1 MSDFKDKTETFKFRP
16 VKEQKPQVNRREND
30 EYSAARRSNAYLN
43 EEEKGSRALVYVAVI
58 LSVLL
63 VGVIVAGIFIL
74 KPQKEE
80 EINIPEEENVVII
93 DDEEEKE
100 EEKNLTLSCSIVFY
114 SDSVIKR
121 AGIYTVLAD
130 LYDKDFYKFDN
141 RKLVIDDATEIRED
155 GKRLSPEALIYII
168 ENMGGEGIVF
178 EGEIDENDGTVIKIS
193 FDGSFREEI
202 EEEPTE
208 GVEMPDEVNPD
219 EEVYTDDNPV
229 EENNSEKTTADEH
242 PSQENPAETLEEEEK
257 IE

>member
-30 EYSAARRSNAYLN
+30 EYSAARRSNAYRN

-74 KPQKEE
+74 KPQKEDN
-80 EINIPEEENVVII
+80 INIPEEENVVIV

-141 RKLVIDDATEIRED
+141 RKLIINDDTDIRED
-155 GKRLSPEALIYII
+155 GKRLSADALIYLI
-168 ENMGGEGIVF
+168 ESMAGEGIVF
-178 EGEIDENDGTVIKIS
+178 DGEIREDDSVVLSID

-202 EEEPTE
+202 E
-208 GVEMPDEVNPD
+208 NP
-219 EEVYTDDNPV
+219 
-229 EENNSEKTTADEH
+229 
-242 PSQENPAETLEEEEK
+242 EEEK
-257 IE
+257 NPSEGEDTPPEGEGDAPAEGEEPSTEEIHIGNTTTEN